1 MTTKRV
7 KKKEHEKL
15 TDQNISYVI
24 DLLAMEKPIT
34 KREACEILNISY
46 NTARLDTI
54 LTNWKEDQERKK
66 KRRAEKRGKPI
77 SDSEICTIVE
87 RKLSGDSLKD
97 ISESIYR
104 STAQIQLILEN
115 VGVPEKATGDDKY
128 KPSILPEECISEE
141 FQPGEIAWS
150 AVHHTSC
157 EIIQKLD
164 EKYVQKYGVPCY
176 KVWIKEKSKEDNN
189 FSNINGGYYAYLEA
203 YNIGKLSHLEKFG
216 INKKNI

>member
-15 TDQNISYVI
+15 TDQNISKVI
-24 DLLAMEKPIT
+24 ELLSGEKPIT
-34 KREACEILNISY
+34 KREACEMLNISY
-46 NTARLDTI
+46 NTSRLDTI
-54 LTNWKEDQERKK
+54 ITNWKEDRDRKK

-87 RKLSGDSLKD
+87 RRLSGDSLKE

-104 STAQIQLILEN
+104 SNAVVQVILDE
-115 VGVPEKATGDDKY
+115 VGVPEKAMGDERF

-141 FQPGEIAWS
+141 FFPGEIAWS
-150 AVHHTSC
+150 AAHHTSC
-157 EIIQKLD
+157 EIIEKLD
-164 EKYVQKYGVPCY
+164 KKYVDKYAVPCY
-176 KVWIKEKSKEDNN
+176 KVWVREKSKEESN
-189 FSNINGGYYAYLEA
+189 FSHINGGYYAYVEA
-203 YNIGKLSHLEKFG
+203 YNIGKLSHLEKYG